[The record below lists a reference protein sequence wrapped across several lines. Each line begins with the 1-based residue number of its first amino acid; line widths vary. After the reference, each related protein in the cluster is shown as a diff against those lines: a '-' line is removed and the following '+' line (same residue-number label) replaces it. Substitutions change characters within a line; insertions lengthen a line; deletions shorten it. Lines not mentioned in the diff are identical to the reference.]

1 MPHQIKT
8 DVFICG
14 GGPVGLLVAYSLARQ
29 GVSSLLVEQY
39 DKEQQDMYGRA
50 TTLFPRTLEMLDQ
63 LDLLDDMNQI
73 GFIGRNSVTF
83 KDGERVT
90 SRGWHSMFRHMH
102 GTYLD
107 YCLNIRQKY
116 SEEIFRNAYK
126 KLGGSVYVSWK
137 LEGFSVDHESED
149 DYKVS
154 SQIRNLETDE
164 VLVVKSKYIVGAD
177 GGNSSVRRLANIPFE
192 GDSTNHKWVRMDGRF
207 KTNMPDAD
215 LGWAAIESKNHGN
228 VLWVQLDHGTKRIGF
243 SMTKEMIAKY
253 GETLTVEDAKK
264 EAVKAMEPFTLEF
277 ETLDWWTLYGINQRV
292 AESFI
297 SNDRVILAGDAGH
310 THSSGAA
317 QGMNT
322 GVHDAVNLSWKL
334 AGTIKGW
341 YRGSVLQTYDSER
354 RPAAQRLIELDKAFS
369 ATISG
374 HIPESH
380 KGSYSNANEL
390 LVKLFDETIE
400 FTIGL
405 GIHYEESSIN
415 KQVSTGMTTAGWR
428 APDTLVYAPGSH
440 LPVRLFTLTRNYGKW
455 SIIIFAGQPG
465 DTKENLAVAVDQL
478 STFATTVPDG
488 MIRFLTVIGQ
498 SVAEGDK
505 LFSIPR
511 LGYICFDKD
520 QSAHAAYAISP
531 SRGAVVV
538 LRPDGTLAHATTL
551 DNISGATTF
560 LLSLTPHA

>member
-1 MPHQIKT
+1 MSTQIKT
-8 DVFICG
+8 DVFNCG

-29 GVSSLLVEQY
+29 GVSSLLSVKQY
-39 DKEQQDMYGRA
+39 DEEQQDMYGRA
-50 TTLFPRTLEMLDQ
+50 TTLFR
-63 LDLLDDMNQI
+63 I

-107 YCLNIRQKY
+107 YCLNVRQKY

-126 KLGGSVYVSWK
+126 KLGGSVYLSWK
-137 LEGFSVDHESED
+137 LESFEVDHESED
-149 DYKVS
+149 DYKVN
-154 SQIRNLETDE
+154 SQVRNLKTDE
-164 VLVVKSKYIVGAD
+164 LKYIVGAD
-177 GGNSSVRRLANIPFE
+177 GGNSSVRRLAKIPFE
-192 GDSTNHKWVRMDGRF
+192 GDSTDHKWVRMDGHF
-207 KTNMPDAD
+207 KRNMPDAD
-215 LGWAAIESKNHGN
+215 LGWASIESKHHGN

-253 GETLTVEDAKK
+253 GEKLSVDDAKK

-277 ETLDWWTLYGINQRV
+277 QTLDWWTLYGINQRI

-297 SNDRVILAGDAGH
+297 SDDRIILAGDAGH

-341 YRGSVLQTYDSER
+341 YTDNVLQAYDSER
-354 RPAAQRLIELDKAFS
+354 RPAAQRLIELDKDFS

-374 HIPESH
+374 QIPESH
-380 KGSYSNANEL
+380 KGSYANANEL
-390 LVKLFDETIE
+390 LVKLFDETIH

-405 GIHYEESSIN
+405 GIHYEENFIN
-415 KQVSTGMTTAGWR
+415 KCVSTGMTTAGWR
-428 APDTLVYAPGSH
+428 APDAL
-440 LPVRLFTLTRNYGKW
+440 W
-455 SIIIFAGQPG
+455 SIIIFAGQPA
-465 DTKENLAVAVDQL
+465 DTNANLTVAVEQL
-478 STFATTVPDG
+478 STFATTLPEAMV
-488 MIRFLTVIGQ
+488 RFLTAIGQ
-498 SVAEGDK
+498 SVAEDDK
-505 LFSIPR
+505 FFSIPR

-531 SRGAVVV
+531 GRGAVVV

-551 DNISGATTF
+551 DNINSATMF
-560 LLSLTPHA
+560 LSSLTSTSLI